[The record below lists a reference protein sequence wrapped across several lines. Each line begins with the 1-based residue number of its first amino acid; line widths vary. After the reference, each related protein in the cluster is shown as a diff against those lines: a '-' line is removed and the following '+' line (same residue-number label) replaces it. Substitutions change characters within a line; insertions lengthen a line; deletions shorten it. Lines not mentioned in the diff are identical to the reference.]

1 MQILDQQQTD
11 YKLPSKPS
19 RSQNISKYFQLMKF
33 SSNHYEIKFLKNLH
47 LQLYSITFVNELPKE
62 QQNELIMHVSSSAQF
77 LRKNGIN
84 RFWISGYNLWSFD
97 FVEKPFQVPGCKQLQ
112 NINLLIKHVKTY
124 NLTQNLDLIP
134 HESLKQAMN
143 AILSQIYQERNLKQI
158 FRKGQFFDKDKIEKI
173 NDVQILQG
181 FTSVLQMGQSSPL
194 LLIDFK
200 TKVFNK
206 QTVLHF
212 IKENK
217 KSKNPVDLQTFFEN
231 KTFMTIYS
239 KRMYRIKSI
248 DFKSNPTSK
257 MESLNVSYEQY
268 YYQRYKITLSDLTQP
283 LLVHEDKKTKQSI
296 RLIPELLYM
305 IELTNA
311 QKNNF
316 KVMNNIKLQTTL
328 DPLERSNKID
338 NERTLL
344 DKYFSNHSISI
355 SNNSATPAYKI
366 VKPTLL
372 PEASI
377 KQTDGACFNIRGKL
391 IEQSNINNW
400 ILIHYNEEQ
409 QIASLFTQEF
419 IKATKELGNQISP
432 PRKIVMNNLDP
443 AAWSQALLN
452 NFNTNGKPQIVVSI
466 LDRHEDS
473 KLYNELKKFLISVQG
488 VLHQNVAIQTVD
500 SKKFSKIAQ
509 QIVKQVHSKIGK
521 QLWNI
526 QKITE
531 ISERIMIIGIDVY
544 HKTLANNKSCVG
556 FNAQFGQQSEKH
568 FTKTII
574 VEKGKELNKGVGQ
587 LLNLSLQQY
596 QKQNKQYPDTIVIFR
611 DGVGNSQI
619 NDLIEIELNTMK
631 SVIQQTYNI
640 KLPQFAYI
648 IVNKRISDKFFSSNN
663 ENNGMIF
670 PERVTYKEFDF
681 FLIAQQVNQGTPI
694 PTHYTVIEN
703 TTNWNEDTF
712 WRFTY
717 FQCFNY
723 RNWSGPV
730 KIPACLQNAHTVAY
744 RVGEV
749 IQSDAHASL
758 ESLLYFL

>member
-1 MQILDQQQTD
+1 MQILDQQQTN
-11 YKLPSKPS
+11 YKPPLKPP

-33 SSNHYEIKFLKNLH
+33 SSNHYEIKFLKNLQ
-47 LQLYSITFVNELPKE
+47 LQLYSITFAKELPQE
-62 QQNELIMHVSSSAQF
+62 QQNELIIYATGSSQF
-77 LRKNGIN
+77 IRKNGIN
-84 RFWISGYNLWSFD
+84 RFWISGYNLWSFEY
-97 FVEKPFQVPGCKQLQ
+97 VEKSFQVPGCKQLQ
-112 NINLLIKHVKTY
+112 NINLIIKHAKTY
-124 NLTQNLDLIP
+124 NLTQNLDQIP
-134 HESLKQAMN
+134 PESLKQAMN

-181 FTSVLQMGQSSPL
+181 FTSVLQIGQTSPL

-200 TKVFNK
+200 TKIFNK
-206 QTVLHF
+206 QTVLQF
-212 IKENK
+212 IKDNK
-217 KSKNPVDLQTFFEN
+217 KSKNPIDLQQFFEN

-248 DFKSNPTSK
+248 DLKSNPTFK
-257 MESLNVSYEQY
+257 MESSNITYEQY
-268 YYQRYKITLSDLTQP
+268 YYQRYKIKLSDLTQP
-283 LLVHEDKKTKQSI
+283 LLVHEDRKTKQII

-305 IELTNA
+305 IELTNT

-316 KVMNNIKLQTTL
+316 KVMSNIKQQTTL
-328 DPLERSNKID
+328 DPLERSSKID

-344 DKYFSNHSISI
+344 DKYFTNHSISL
-355 SNNSATPAYKI
+355 SNNSITPAYKI
-366 VKPTLL
+366 IKPTLF
-372 PEASI
+372 PEANI
-377 KQTDGACFNIRGKL
+377 KQTDGACFNQRGKL

-409 QIASLFTQEF
+409 QIANLFTQEF
-419 IKATKELGNQISP
+419 IKSTKELGNQINAP
-432 PRKIVMNNLDP
+432 KKIVMNNLDP
-443 AAWSQALLN
+443 AQWSQALLN

-473 KLYNELKKFLISVQG
+473 KLYFELKRFLISGQG
-488 VLHQNVAIQTVD
+488 VLHQNVSIQTVD

-531 ISERIMIIGIDVY
+531 VSDKIMIIGIDVY
-544 HKTLANNKSCVG
+544 HKTLINNKSCVG
-556 FNAQFGQQSEKH
+556 FNAQFGQQSDKH
-568 FTKTII
+568 FTKTLI

-587 LLNLSLQQY
+587 LLNQSLQQY
-596 QKQNKQYPDTIVIFR
+596 QKSNKYYPDTIIIFR

-619 NDLIEIELNTMK
+619 DDLIEIELKSMK

-648 IVNKRISDKFFSSNN
+648 IVNKRISDKFFSPNN

-670 PERVTYKEFDF
+670 PERITSKEFDF

-749 IQSDAHASL
+749 IQNDAHAAL

>member
-1 MQILDQQQTD
+1 MQILDQDLTT
-11 YKLPSKPS
+11 YKPPQKPL
-19 RSQNISKYFQLMKF
+19 RSQNLQKYFQLMKF
-33 SSNHYEIKFLKNLH
+33 NSNHYEIKFLKNLQ
-47 LQLYSITFVNELPKE
+47 LYLYSIIFQKEIPKE
-62 QQNELIMHVSSSAQF
+62 QQNELIMHVSSCSQ
-77 LRKNGIN
+77 LIKKNGIN
-84 RFWISGYNLWSFD
+84 KFWISGYNLWSLEY
-97 FVEKPFQVPGCKQLQ
+97 VEKPFEVQGCKQLQ
-112 NINLLIKHVKTY
+112 DVNFVIKHTKTY
-124 NLTQNLDLIP
+124 NLTQNIDLIP
-134 HESLKQAMN
+134 RESLKQAMN

-158 FRKGQFFDKDKIEKI
+158 FKKGQFFDKDKIEKLG
-173 NDVQILQG
+173 DVQILQG
-181 FTSVLQMGQSSPL
+181 FTSVLQIGQNSPL

-200 TKVFNK
+200 TKILNK
-206 QTVLHF
+206 QTVLNF

-217 KSKNPVDLQTFFEN
+217 KSQNQIDLQSFFEN

-248 DFKSNPTSK
+248 DYKSNPTSK
-257 MESLNVSYEQY
+257 MEGTNMTYEQY
-268 YYQRYKITLSDLTQP
+268 YYQRYKIKLCDLTQP
-283 LLVHEDKKTKQSI
+283 LLVHEDKRTKQQI

-305 IELTNA
+305 IELTAA

-316 KVMNNIKLQTTL
+316 KLMSHIKQQTTL
-328 DPLERSNKID
+328 EPKDRSTKIETERNLLE
-338 NERTLL
+338 
-344 DKYFSNHSISI
+344 KYFSTRSISL
-355 SNNSATPAYKI
+355 SNNSETPAYKAI
-366 VKPTLL
+366 KPSIL

-377 KQTDGACFNIRGKL
+377 KLTDGACFNFRGKL

-400 ILIHYNEEQ
+400 ILLYYKEEQ
-409 QIASLFTQEF
+409 QIANIFIQEF
-419 IKATKELGNQISP
+419 AKSSKDLGNQIAAP
-432 PRKIVMNNLDP
+432 KKIEMNSLDP
-443 AAWSQALLN
+443 AVWIQTLINHFN
-452 NFNTNGKPQIVVSI
+452 NNKPQIVVTI
-466 LDRHEDS
+466 LDRYEDS
-473 KLYNELKKFLISVQG
+473 KLYFELKKFLISG
-488 VLHQNVAIQTVD
+488 YGILHQNVAIQTVN
-500 SKKFSKIAQ
+500 SKKFSKIASS
-509 QIVKQVHSKIGK
+509 IVKQIHSKIGK

-531 ISERIMIIGIDVY
+531 ISDRIMIVGIDVY
-544 HKTLANNKSCVG
+544 HKTLINNQSCVG

-574 VEKGKELNKGVGQ
+574 VNKGQELNKGVGQ
-587 LLNLSLQQY
+587 LLNLSLQSY
-596 QKQNKQYPDTIVIFR
+596 QKINKYYPDTIIIFR

-619 NDLIEIELNTMK
+619 ENLIEIELKAMK

-648 IVNKRISDKFFSSNN
+648 LVNKRISDKFFSPNHES
-663 ENNGMIF
+663 NGMIF
-670 PERVTYKEFDF
+670 PERITSKEFDF
-681 FLIAQQVNQGTPI
+681 FLIAQQVNQGTPT

-749 IQSDAHASL
+749 IKSDAHSAL